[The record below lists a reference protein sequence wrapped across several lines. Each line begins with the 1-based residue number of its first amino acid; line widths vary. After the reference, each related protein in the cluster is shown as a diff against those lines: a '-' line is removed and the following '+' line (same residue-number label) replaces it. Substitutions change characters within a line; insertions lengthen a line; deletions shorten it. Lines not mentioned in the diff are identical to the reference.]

1 MIEFLIIL
9 FGEYL
14 AYILGAGILVFW
26 WKSRKTHPRF
36 FWQAIAAAILSR
48 GIVTE
53 LIRLFWERPRPFIEN
68 NITPFIEHVASSSFP
83 SGHAAVFF
91 ALGTVVYFYNKKAG
105 VLFLLGAAILS
116 SARVFAFLHWP
127 SDILA
132 GASIGIISAILVI
145 QFSLKIAK
153 APRVGLPT

>member
-1 MIEFLIIL
+1 MIEFLIVF

-14 AYILGAGILVFW
+14 AYILAVGILVFW
-26 WKSRKTHPRF
+26 WKSRKVHVKF

-48 GIVTE
+48 GIIVE

-68 NITPFIEHVASSSFP
+68 NITPLIEHAASSSFP

-91 ALGTVVYFYNKKAG
+91 ALGTVLYFYNKKAG
-105 VLFLLGAAILS
+105 VIFLLGAAILS

-132 GASIGIISAILVI
+132 GAIIGITSALLV
-145 QFSLKIAK
+145 F
-153 APRVGLPT
+153 RVSGRLF